1 MSLLVL
7 LFTLLYLPIWIFNV
21 IRKKVSRKELIL
33 MRLYP
38 TLSVASLIL
47 VILSI
52 FNLTLYKVAQIN
64 WQTITISAGTILFLC
79 FGLLGLWQVKKVW
92 HIEPSKGAKR
102 LSMLS
107 SISIVLISGYL
118 WHYNY
123 LGLSLW
129 TW

>member
-1 MSLLVL
+1 
-7 LFTLLYLPIWIFNV
+7 LYLPIWIFNV